1 MISVNDVTGKRHG
14 RRIGSRAERLK
25 GCQYPDIICDS
36 DCSNWAICRALRAE
50 RSALV
55 SKYRLVRQQYAEL
68 ASRFEAR
75 TPCDFCRYD
84 SMPPDERPCREYP
97 AEARGG

>member
-1 MISVNDVTGKRHG
+1 MTPKSQGG
-14 RRIGSRAERLK
+14 RAGSRAKRLK
-25 GCQYPDIICDS
+25 GCAYPDSICDEF
-36 DCSNWAICRALRAE
+36 CLNWEICRTLRAE

-84 SMPPDERPCREYP
+84 SMPPDERPCRDCP